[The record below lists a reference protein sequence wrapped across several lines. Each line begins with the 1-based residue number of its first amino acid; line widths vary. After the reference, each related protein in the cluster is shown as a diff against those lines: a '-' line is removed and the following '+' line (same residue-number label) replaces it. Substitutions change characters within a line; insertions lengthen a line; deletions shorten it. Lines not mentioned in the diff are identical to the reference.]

1 MSVKEEQN
9 PTEEQNKGFKQVAIL
24 SSREEYLGIPTKLF
38 VSILIFSVGIGL
50 AMRSLIVAIIF
61 LLLLGCPAYQCHK
74 KDPHAYFVWRRAAIR
89 KHTRWCAGRS
99 RNRKLYILQRRGF

>member
-1 MSVKEEQN
+1 MFVEEKQ
-9 PTEEQNKGFKQVAIL
+9 TEEQKGFKQVAIL

-50 AMRSLIVAIIF
+50 AVRSLIVTVVF
-61 LLLLGCPAYQCHK
+61 LLLLGYPAYQCHK
-74 KDPHAYFVWRRAAIR
+74 KDPHAYFIWRRAAIR

-99 RNRKLYILQRRGF
+99 RNRKMIVLQRRGF

>member
-1 MSVKEEQN
+1 MSLSQEKQ
-9 PTEEQNKGFKQVAIL
+9 TDEQNKGFKQVAIL
-24 SSREEYLGIPTKLF
+24 SSREEYFGIPTKLF

-50 AMRSLIVAIIF
+50 ALRSLIVATIF

-99 RNRKLYILQRRGF
+99 RNRKLYVLQRRGF